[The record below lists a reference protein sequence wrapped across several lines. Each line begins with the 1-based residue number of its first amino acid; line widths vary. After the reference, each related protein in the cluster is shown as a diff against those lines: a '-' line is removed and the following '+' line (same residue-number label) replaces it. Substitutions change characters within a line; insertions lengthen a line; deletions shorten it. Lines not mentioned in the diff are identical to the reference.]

1 MLIQQNIKEDNL
13 ITKAEYDALFSSDT
27 KQGDVKN
34 LIGKVENRIHFVISN
49 ICKDFEWW
57 DWIRGGDFFS
67 SVEEGDDFISLDG
80 DYGLPEHL
88 SNVCN
93 WFDVEWLFK
102 PCLDEIRQN
111 EEKFQLKK
119 ILAKE
124 KAKKKRAELK
134 TKKMQMQEVIKAK
147 LTKEELK
154 FIKFK

>member
-1 MLIQQNIKEDNL
+1 MFIQQNIKEDNF

-27 KQGDVKN
+27 KQGEVKN
-34 LIGKVENRIHFVISN
+34 LIGKIENRIHFVISN

-57 DWIRGGDFFS
+57 DWVREGDFFS
-67 SVEEGDDFISLDG
+67 SVGEGEDFISLDG
-80 DYGLPEHL
+80 DYVLPEHL
-88 SNVCN
+88 SNVYN

-111 EEKFQLKK
+111 EEKFQLEK
-119 ILAKE
+119 IRAKE

-134 TKKMQMQEVIKAK
+134 NKKMQMQEVIKAK